1 MDFFHHHIIFSGT
14 GQMFRSLKSRNYRLF
29 FFGQSISLI
38 GSWIQVVAL
47 PWLVYSMTNDVFLL
61 GLVSFVGQIPTFFIA
76 PFAGVLLDRWNK
88 HKALVIAHILSLVQ
102 AAALALVFYSGFIQI
117 WHVILLSVFLGIIN
131 AFEMPARQALVN
143 DMVKRP
149 EDLGN
154 AIALNS
160 SMVNVARLIGPSLAG
175 ILISVSGE
183 GICFIINAVSFVFV
197 IISLLMMRMG
207 KAVHKLHESNM
218 IKGLKDGFRY
228 TFGQLPLR
236 FLILLIAWV
245 SLVGMPFSV
254 LLPVFAKTIL
264 GGGAHTYGFLMG
276 ASGVGSL
283 LGALYMAYRKNLKGL
298 LKLIPLSIAV
308 FSLGLLT
315 FAFSG
320 NLFLSLALLLISGIG
335 MMIQM
340 TACNTLVQTIADPA
354 MRGRVMSFYT
364 MAFIGMTPLGS
375 LLAGFLA
382 SRIGAVNTM
391 LSAGIACFMA
401 VVILIVFYARLKTEL
416 NKSLDAV

>member
-1 MDFFHHHIIFSGT
+1 MDLFHHHIIFSGT

-218 IKGLKDGFRY
+218 IQGLKDGFRY

-382 SRIGAVNTM
+382 SRMGAVNTM

>member
-283 LGALYMAYRKNLKGL
+283 LGALYMSYRKNLKGL